1 MARNTVNPVQQY
13 RGTTDQHAG
22 YTGAVGEVTVDITKM
37 TAVVQDGVTAGGH
50 PLAKESRKVT
60 ADGTIVQVNGGAE
73 GTLAQDVTIGL
84 SITGLVPAL
93 VSTDVNNGLSVGTD
107 GKLTVGNAAALVK
120 ANDELLSLDG
130 DGKIQANID
139 LAYDTTSGKLDLI
152 GQDGVTVV
160 GTVTIPSS
168 ISMLEN
174 VALAVNPVDPD
185 GDGSATLTGT
195 YLDFDFRLADGSAK
209 QILVNVTDLIDVYT
223 AGDGVKVEGKVI
235 SLKLA
240 ATGNNAKID
249 DSGNLIVPS
258 DYGTM
263 D

>member
-1 MARNTVNPVQQY
+1 MARNTKAPVQQY
-13 RGTTDQHAG
+13 RGTTDQHLA
-22 YTGAVGEVTVDITKM
+22 YTGPAGELTVDVVKM

-50 PLAKESRKVT
+50 PLAKEARKIIG
-60 ADGTIVQVNGGAE
+60 DGTIVQVNGGAE
-73 GTLAQDVTIGL
+73 GTLAQDVNISL
-84 SITGLVPAL
+84 SINGLAPAL
-93 VSTDVNNGLSVGTD
+93 VSSDSNNGLTVGSD

-120 ANDELLSLDG
+120 ANDELLSLTE
-130 DGKIQANID
+130 DGKIQANIE
-139 LAYDTTSGKLDLI
+139 LAYDTTTGKLDLI
-152 GQDGVTVV
+152 GQDGATVV

-168 ISMLEN
+168 TSMLEN
-174 VALAVNPVDPD
+174 VALVVNPINPD
-185 GDGSATLTGT
+185 GDGVATLTGT

-240 ATGNNAKID
+240 TTNNNAAID
-249 DSGNLIVPS
+249 DSGNLIVPA